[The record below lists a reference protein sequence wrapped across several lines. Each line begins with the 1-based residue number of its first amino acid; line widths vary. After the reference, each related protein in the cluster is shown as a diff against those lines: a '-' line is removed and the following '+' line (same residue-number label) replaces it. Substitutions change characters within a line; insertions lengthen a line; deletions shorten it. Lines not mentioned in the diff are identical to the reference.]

1 MCTFFVYSEYFT
13 SFFVVVLF
21 SSIRWHCVAFQF
33 SVCLF
38 ACLPVYFFHSLC
50 VFVYDVDIKL
60 CAVLYLH
67 AKTEQIS
74 FPFYHFVWLFVL
86 YILLFNFCLTSR
98 QLCLRPLQSVHRTKE
113 NVGRSK
119 QVQNN

>member
-1 MCTFFVYSEYFT
+1 MDFFRLFGIFHFIFLLLFYSAQ
-13 SFFVVVLF
+13 FVGIASHF
-21 SSIRWHCVAFQF
+21 NFPCV
-33 SVCLF
+33 
-38 ACLPVYFFHSLC
+38 CLPVYFFHSLS